1 MCRAGQGQRHY
12 AMVLTK
18 NISAANLNGE
28 CRWLGTNGFAIVQT
42 LGPPS
47 CPFPPVC
54 NFTPSN
60 EVKRYSRQ
68 EAGGQGRPTTSKVN
82 TTQTISD
89 SCTAQAHFC
98 ADSLPL
104 SPTPS
109 QQIRNHHLH
118 FALSPVL
125 SNSHIVKFYQ
135 THPRAS
141 GLGTLTNVYP
151 VFQILTAG
159 LWQTFQ
165 SVR

>member
-1 MCRAGQGQRHY
+1 MWIGRGAWKRWGVCRARSTT
-12 AMVLTK
+12 LC
-18 NISAANLNGE
+18 NGIGKRYLC
-28 CRWLGTNGFAIVQT
+28 CRSKWGMPMTGTNGFAIVQT
-42 LGPPS
+42 LGPLS

-54 NFTPSN
+54 NFTSSN
-60 EVKRYSRQ
+60 EVKRYRRQ
-68 EAGGQGRPTTSKVN
+68 GAGGGGRQGRPTTSKVN

-125 SNSHIVKFYQ
+125 SNSYKVKFYLY
-135 THPRAS
+135 S
-141 GLGTLTNVYP
+141 SKSK
-151 VFQILTAG
+151 
-159 LWQTFQ
+159 W
-165 SVR
+165 VRDPD